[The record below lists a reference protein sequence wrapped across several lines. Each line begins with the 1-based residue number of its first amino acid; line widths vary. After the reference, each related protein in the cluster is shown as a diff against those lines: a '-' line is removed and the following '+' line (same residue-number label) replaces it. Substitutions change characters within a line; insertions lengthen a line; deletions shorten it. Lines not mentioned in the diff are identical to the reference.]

1 MSGGTASPAPR
12 RLFLLAAAS
21 LAAAA
26 AGPVHAGYLEGTSAR
41 AVRDLQRQDVERIA
55 DALRQARRQY
65 AAGEIT
71 ATDVAQVEAQ
81 LALARSSLAAA
92 EAQYAAARANYL
104 AAIGVEPGAVSGA
117 SRRKQFLRHRT
128 SSSLQKH

>member
-1 MSGGTASPAPR
+1 MS
-12 RLFLLAAAS
+12 RLFAVLLVAAS
-21 LAAAA
+21 LAAG
-26 AGPVHAGYLEGTSAR
+26 GPVHAGSLEGTPAR

>member
-1 MSGGTASPAPR
+1 VSSGVAPRAGR
-12 RLFLLAAAS
+12 RLFLVAAA

-26 AGPVHAGYLEGTSAR
+26 AQPAAADHLQSTSAR
-41 AVRDLQRQDVERIA
+41 AMLDVQRQNVKLIA
-55 DALRQARRQY
+55 DTLHQARRQY

-92 EAQYAAARANYL
+92 EAQYAAARADYL
-104 AAIGVEPGAVSGA
+104 AAIGVESGAISGA
-117 SRRKQFLRHRT
+117 SHRKQLLRHKT

>member
-12 RLFLLAAAS
+12 RLFLLVAAS
-21 LAAAA
+21 LAAG
-26 AGPVHAGYLEGTSAR
+26 GPVHAGYLEGTPAR
-41 AVRDLQRQDVERIA
+41 AVRDLQRQDMERIA